1 MKKNNNSNLHLPNWQ
16 QGEHSTLTPL
26 ERVELM
32 NEWLKQNKLE
42 ILSNLEYTGE
52 TEGSVVGFIDL

>member
-1 MKKNNNSNLHLPNWQ
+1 MKKSNNSNLHLPNWQ

-32 NEWLKQNKLE
+32 NEWLKQNKLD
-42 ILSNLEYTGE
+42 ILSKTAYTAE
-52 TEGSVVGFIDL
+52 TESRVVGFIDL